1 MIAIWKL
8 NKIKNSSSV
17 KVEINTE
24 ETDLTFKVMRP
35 LYTNTYGDGTEV
47 ILSKNS
53 SSKADT
59 ANINT
64 LKTLE
69 D

>member
-1 MIAIWKL
+1 
-8 NKIKNSSSV
+8 
-17 KVEINTE
+17 
-24 ETDLTFKVMRP
+24 MRP